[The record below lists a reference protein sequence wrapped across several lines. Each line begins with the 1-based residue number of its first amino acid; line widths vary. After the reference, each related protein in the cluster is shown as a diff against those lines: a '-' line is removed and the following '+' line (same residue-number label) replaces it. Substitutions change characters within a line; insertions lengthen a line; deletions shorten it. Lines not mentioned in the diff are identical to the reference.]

1 MSESKKILIA
11 PLDWGIGHA
20 ARCIPII
27 RKHIAMGDEVVLA
40 SNGRSKAL
48 LQSHFPNQKFL
59 PDPPDYRIHYSKQL
73 PFLLKVTAQLPRILN
88 TISKENIWLKDQLEK
103 AHFDL
108 VISDN
113 RYGLFSKLTQT
124 VLITHQ
130 TAPIVP
136 AIGRSLVF
144 KYIRLWCERFD
155 ETWIPDVE
163 ETERSFGGQLSH
175 SNLPSN
181 ARYIGL
187 LSRFNSVANP
197 SIDETFQHLA
207 VISGPEPTRSQFES
221 MLFNFFQEKNETA
234 LIVSGKPEMHE
245 DKVIGKVRVVSS
257 ISDNDL
263 MAYAAGAKYIYAR
276 SGYSSIMDFAALNVL
291 DKVNWY
297 PTKGQTEQ
305 VYLASSLK
313 R

>member
-1 MSESKKILIA
+1 M
-11 PLDWGIGHA
+11 
-20 ARCIPII
+20 
-27 RKHIAMGDEVVLA
+27 
-40 SNGRSKAL
+40 
-48 LQSHFPNQKFL
+48 
-59 PDPPDYRIHYSKQL
+59 
-73 PFLLKVTAQLPRILN
+73 
-88 TISKENIWLKDQLEK
+88 
-103 AHFDL
+103 
-108 VISDN
+108 
-113 RYGLFSKLTQT
+113 
-124 VLITHQ
+124 
-130 TAPIVP
+130 
-136 AIGRSLVF
+136 
-144 KYIRLWCERFD
+144 
-155 ETWIPDVE
+155 
-163 ETERSFGGQLSH
+163 SH

-207 VISGPEPTRSQFES
+207 VISGTEPTRSQFES

>member
-1 MSESKKILIA
+1 MSETRKILIV

-27 RKHIAMGDEVVLA
+27 RKHIALGDEVVLA

-48 LQSHFPNQKFL
+48 LQAHFPQLKFL
-59 PDPPDYRIHYSKQL
+59 PDPPDYKINYSVQL
-73 PFLLKVTAQLPRILN
+73 PFLLKVSSQIPRILS
-88 TISKENIWLKDQLEK
+88 TISKENFWLKDQLEK
-103 AHFDL
+103 SEYDL

-113 RYGLFSKLTQT
+113 RYGLYSSLTKS

-136 AIGRSLVF
+136 ALGRSLVH
-144 KYIRLWCERFD
+144 KYIKLWCERFD
-155 ETWIPDVE
+155 ETWIPDEE

-175 SNLPSN
+175 ANLPSN

-187 LSRFNSVANP
+187 LSRFNDVAKP
-197 SIDETFQHLA
+197 AADKTFQHLA

-221 MLFNFFQEKNETA
+221 MLFIFFQEKNETA
-234 LIVSGKPEMHE
+234 LIVSGKPEVHE
-245 DKVIGKVRVVSS
+245 DKVIGKVRMVSS

-263 MAYAAGAKYIYAR
+263 MAYAAGAKHIYAR
-276 SGYSSIMDFAALNVL
+276 SGYSSIMDFAALDVL
-291 DKVNWY
+291 NKVVWY

-305 VYLASSLK
+305 VYLASRLK